1 MATDSTLVRASVH
14 AGGTTT
20 NYFRAGSGDVVVLLD
35 YAFADVSRDSL
46 LDALATT
53 HRVIVPE
60 ISGPGD
66 AEVATIARAAW
77 LRSFLDGLGVDD
89 VSIVARDECALTALA
104 YALTDFER
112 VRSVVLL
119 IRDASDPASAEPRF
133 VERVENPRC
142 RILVA
147 SEVPEPGPP
156 DERASQI
163 GAIVDFLAA

>member
-20 NYFRAGSGDVVVLLD
+20 NYFRAGSGDVVVLLGH
-35 YAFADVSRDSL
+35 AFADVSRDSL

-77 LRSFLDGLGVDD
+77 LRSFLDGLGLDD

-104 YALTDFER
+104 YALTDFDR

-119 IRDASDPASAEPRF
+119 LRNASDPASAERF
-133 VERVENPRC
+133 AEGVEDSRC

-147 SEVPEPGPP
+147 SEVPEPGRP

-163 GAIVDFLAA
+163 GAIVDFLVA